1 MQTLQ
6 KQQCTVSRKTSANVS
21 REIAQDKYK
30 INWRPTRLFFSLKKP
45 DFFYDHLPQYDF
57 HKNVVLRH

>member
-30 INWRPTRLFFSLKKP
+30 INSRPTRSSL
-45 DFFYDHLPQYDF
+45 
-57 HKNVVLRH
+57 V